1 MLKARQKLGK
11 YRVDGRLAEG
21 GFAIVYKGYDTI
33 EGIPV
38 ALKVPHKRLV
48 TKATLDDFRKE
59 ARLTANLDHPNILP
73 IKNASFI
80 DKLFVIVFPLGEGTL
95 GARLRRRLSTHT
107 ALNLAEQMLE
117 ATAYAHTQ
125 RIVHCDIKPE
135 NFIMFPGD
143 RIRLTDFGIAKVAF
157 NTRVAHASG
166 TGTLGY
172 LAPEQALGKPS
183 FRSDVFAL
191 GLVLYRMFS
200 GYLPEWPYTWPP
212 SGIERIRQVF
222 HPDFVD
228 FLRRALNIDER
239 QRFRDAIQMQAV
251 FQRIKSRAVRR
262 AARRRR
268 TRASVTASNWK
279 SIRQRE
285 FKRRYGKA
293 LEIRSECERCGGP
306 LAASMPHCPWCGS
319 RRRVY
324 RGPTPFPV
332 RCRRCGRGMKRDW
345 RFCAWCYGPGNKK
358 VATRQYTDVRYEA
371 RCQNPACKRR
381 ELMPFMRYCPW
392 CRAKVRRAWKIGDS
406 KDKCPGCGWGVAG
419 EFWNHCPWCG
429 RGLGKD

>member
-11 YRVDGRLAEG
+11 YRVDGRVAAG
-21 GFAIVYKGYDTI
+21 GFAVVYKGYDTI

-38 ALKVPHKRLV
+38 ALKVPHKRFM
-48 TKATLDDFRKE
+48 TKETLEDFRKE
-59 ARLTANLDHPNILP
+59 VRLTANLDHPNVLP

-80 DKLFVIVFPLGEGTL
+80 DKLFVIVYPLGEGTL
-95 GARLRRRLSTHT
+95 GARLRRRLSTRT
-107 ALNLAEQMLE
+107 ALALAQQMLE
-117 ATAYAHTQ
+117 ATAYAHSQ

-135 NFIMFPGD
+135 NFILFPGD
-143 RIRLTDFGIAKVAF
+143 RVRLTDFGIAKVAF
-157 NTRVAHASG
+157 NTKVAHASG

-200 GYLPEWPYTWPP
+200 GHLPEWPYTWPP
-212 SGIERIRQVF
+212 PGIDRIRQVF

-228 FLRRALNIDER
+228 FLRKALNIDER
-239 QRFRDAIQMQAV
+239 QRFRDANQMQAA
-251 FQRIKSRAVRR
+251 FQRIKPRAVRR

-268 TRASVTASNWK
+268 TRASVTTSNWK
-279 SIRQRE
+279 SIRLRE

-306 LAASMPHCPWCGS
+306 FAAAMPHCPWCGS

-345 RFCAWCYGPGNKK
+345 RFCAWCYGPGNKD
-358 VATRQYTDVRYEA
+358 VATREYSDVRYAA
-371 RCQNPACKRR
+371 RCQNKTCKRR
-381 ELMPFMRYCPW
+381 QLMPFMRYCPW
-392 CRAKVRRAWKIGDS
+392 CRAKVTRAWKIPDT
-406 KDKCPGCGWGVAG
+406 KDKCPGCGWGVAA
-419 EFWNHCPWCG
+419 EFWSHCPWCG
-429 RGLGKD
+429 RKLGE